1 MALLQKAYLGATPLF
16 RNTAFFEDD
25 QLVPVNT
32 AGPVTVTANSSAHTK
47 GAWAEVIASTS
58 ANASYLVL
66 VVRDIG
72 ASATDTATLIDL
84 ATGASGSES
93 AFASNIAV
101 GGASGTASLGINIPT
116 PFQIPSGT
124 RISARIQSVV
134 TGGKTASV
142 FAYLFDAG
150 DYAAAPT
157 SLDAIGTFTAT
168 SKGIEFSGSSG
179 TWVEATASTAQAY
192 RGVIFVPS
200 IHSGSIFGNAEY
212 TCTIGVGAAGS
223 EVEIGSS
230 NVGTTSSELV
240 SSSYPYTALFGRS
253 IPAGSRLAVK
263 HTLVSNPDRYG
274 FTLIGIP

>member
-16 RNTAFFEDD
+16 RNTPFFEDN

-66 VVRDIG
+66 VVRDI
-72 ASATDTATLIDL
+72 SDNATDTATLIDL

-101 GGASGTASLGINIPT
+101 GGASNAVRDGIAIPI
-116 PFQIPSGT
+116 PFQIPSGA
-124 RISARIQSVV
+124 RLSARIQSVV

-150 DYAAAPT
+150 DYAVAPT
-157 SLDAIGTFTAT
+157 TLDVIGTFTAT
-168 SKGIEFSGSSG
+168 SKGTEFSGSSG
-179 TWVEATASTAQAY
+179 TYVEAIASTTQAY
-192 RGVIFVPS
+192 RAVTFVPS
-200 IHSGSIFGNAEY
+200 VHNAAIFGNPEY
-212 TCTIGVGAAGS
+212 ACTIGVGAAGS
-223 EVEIGSS
+223 EAEMGLS
-230 NVGTTSSELV
+230 NVATTTGETVTSL
-240 SSSYPYTALFGRS
+240 YPWTALFARN
-253 IPAGSRLAVK
+253 IPAASRLAVK
-263 HTLVSNPDRYG
+263 HTLASNPDRYG
-274 FTLIGIP
+274 FCLIGIP